1 MPVRTPR
8 RTTATSRPDCRR
20 AAAVQRQRSR
30 QAALLGMT
38 PDQRLGPAIKWGPPS
53 APLPPLR
60 PSSDGRNGTKA
71 PECTP
76 LPSNGGRRAHR
87 CPRCGPHLMAG
98 VDALVG
104 GGRPRGRH
112 WPGGP
117 SGSSCT
123 VRIQPGGCLSP
134 MTQPPPA
141 QAASAS
147 PSIQLIPVRR
157 TTTRMSSPYGPRSG
171 FTKLI
176 SAKAPTTPSLVCAFP
191 GGGLRR
197 VPAWTQP
204 GASQR

>member
-53 APLPPLR
+53 ASLPPLR
-60 PSSDGRNGTKA
+60 PSFD
-71 PECTP
+71 
-76 LPSNGGRRAHR
+76 GGRR
-87 CPRCGPHLMAG
+87 CSGG
-98 VDALVG
+98 KG
-104 GGRPRGRH
+104 GGHEAGIGPVVH
-112 WPGGP
+112 PG
-117 SGSSCT
+117 SGCT
-123 VRIQPGGCLSP
+123 VRIQPRGCLSP